1 MASSEGTSARFS
13 IFYGGLSFGVV
24 SLLAYSIW
32 AFRRT
37 IGEATMYTSIAT
49 VYIGFG
55 GIALS
60 RLVRPFPTFRFA
72 GIFGI
77 AFLIYAIVWCVFWFG
92 LGRKHHA
99 DLWGSVVAL
108 AGMVCMLRRGLNS
121 KANFLPLFG
130 VLFAFHT
137 IGYYLGDVLY
147 ATVGRSAGRLL
158 WGAAHGVGFGAGLGY
173 VLSECR
179 SVLQP
184 DRTP

>member
-1 MASSEGTSARFS
+1 M
-13 IFYGGLSFGVV
+13 V

-32 AFRRT
+32 AF
-37 IGEATMYTSIAT
+37 GLVPGQAAMYAAIAA

-55 GIALS
+55 GMVLS
-60 RLVRPFPTFRFA
+60 RLVRPVPCGRFA

-77 AFLIYAIVWCVFWFG
+77 AFVIYAIIWCVFWFG
-92 LGRKHHA
+92 LRGKHHA

-108 AGMVCMLRRGLNS
+108 AGMACMLRRGLNS

-137 IGYYLGDVLY
+137 IGYYLGDILY
-147 ATVGRSAGRLL
+147 ATVGRSTGRLL
-158 WGAAHGVGFGAGLGY
+158 WGVAHGVGFGAGLGY

-184 DRTP
+184 DRRP